1 MRSVKVAPYN
11 LTHSNRRTQG
21 PQSGHESLEEALQAA
36 RQWIADMGYVGNEM
50 AILAG
55 LELGAAMNARNLKDV
70 KRRQSACPC

>member
-21 PQSGHESLEEALQAA
+21 PQSCHTSLEEALQAA
-36 RQWIADMGYVGNEM
+36 RDWIADMGWVGNEM

-55 LELGAAMNARNLKDV
+55 LEIHGPAGQIEWRY
-70 KRRQSACPC
+70 RI